1 MSHHGCAASA
11 KKKLARNADVG
22 SDCRVSG
29 ESLANRKLSA
39 DQAVK
44 SC

>member
-11 KKKLARNADVG
+11 KKKLARNGDVG
-22 SDCRVSG
+22 SDGLVLD

-39 DQAVK
+39 DQAGK